1 MFVKKFRE
9 NGTLTPVGAITRGG
23 VVYHIRLDALPQ
35 KQPWRLKRKPW
46 RTDGESTGATAAPVV
61 QVASP
66 SRLVQTA
73 TSTGANGDIDWCK
86 TRQRNKE
93 ESSPN
98 HQGNGKPAL
107 PSLNLFPF
115 QKTDDTR
122 RSKYAGPI
130 SADERRARNNARAVM
145 DAHPEWDLD
154 GYRSSDEERA
164 NADGIIALGKTAL
177 KLPN

>member
-1 MFVKKFRE
+1 MSIRVQSHIWLCDLPPNELVFLQAIGDCADDDYLAHPSWSYLAWKTGLSRRTVAMFVKKFRE

-73 TSTGANGDIDWCK
+73 TSTGAKHDSAIRKNHHLTIKG
-86 TRQRNKE
+86 TGNPR
-93 ESSPN
+93 SP
-98 HQGNGKPAL
+98 
-107 PSLNLFPF
+107 
-115 QKTDDTR
+115 R
-122 RSKYAGPI
+122 
-130 SADERRARNNARAVM
+130 
-145 DAHPEWDLD
+145 
-154 GYRSSDEERA
+154 
-164 NADGIIALGKTAL
+164 
-177 KLPN
+177 